1 MLKNG
6 GLTQFMNACKKGH
19 RKLSNYLT
27 LSWILKIYADWL
39 HLWMLAKKDIK
50 KLSNYLKLASLAIL
64 SLYKFILEKFEN
76 YGEHYLCKDRPWLP
90 PRLPNA
96 GLERPQR
103 PLGQWAVV
111 LQRVVESREAENPI
125 LVFEVLPEIRNWCD
139 PLGPV
144 KHWIHVYRCAI
155 ISHLF
160 SLEWMFK

>member
-1 MLKNG
+1 MRIDSI
-6 GLTQFMNACKKGH
+6 MNACEKGH
-19 RKLSNYLT
+19 KEIVKL
-27 LSWILKIYADWL
+27 LKTRFARNFE
-39 HLWMLAKKDIK
+39 
-50 KLSNYLKLASLAIL
+50 SV
-64 SLYKFILEKFEN
+64 KFILEKFEN
-76 YGEHYLCKDRPWLP
+76 YVEHYLCKDRPWLP

-144 KHWIHVYRCAI
+144 KH
-155 ISHLF
+155 
-160 SLEWMFK
+160 

>member
-1 MLKNG
+1 MRIDSIYERLQNR
-6 GLTQFMNACKKGH
+6 TKKIVNLL
-19 RKLSNYLT
+19 RLI
-27 LSWILKIYADWL
+27 WILKIYLDWL
-39 HLWMLAKKDIK
+39 HLWTCKKGQKDIV
-50 KLSNYLKLASLAIL
+50 KLLKTRFARNFESV
-64 SLYKFILEKFEN
+64 KFILEKFEN
-76 YGEHYLCKDRPWLP
+76 YVEHYLCKDRPWLP

-103 PLGQWAVV
+103 PLGQWAVG
-111 LQRVVESREAENPI
+111 LQRVAESREAENPI

-144 KHWIHVYRCAI
+144 KHWKHVYRCAI